1 LQNHVCVGVDRIGTA
16 RHGAAHGIG
25 ITSRLSTELIQEGP
39 GVLPNRGTSLY
50 ISERLR
56 WGERW
61 TLEKYILNKPVPTWL
76 HALIRNDGLLKY
88 KNHVKHK

>member
-1 LQNHVCVGVDRIGTA
+1 MNVQGSRCPSKQGDKSIYNRDKKKWAVG
-16 RHGAAHGIG
+16 
-25 ITSRLSTELIQEGP
+25 S
-39 GVLPNRGTSLY
+39 

-56 WGERW
+56 WGERLA
-61 TLEKYILNKPVPTWL
+61 LEKYILNKPVPTWL